1 MNGWNGVERKEDLWV
16 SEEED
21 KDPANHTGLPGSW
34 PGTKD
39 RPMEIETKETKPAC
53 GWAGMERRKYPR
65 IAVNLPVEYWPMNGS
80 KSSPGHTVDI
90 SIGGLLLSLPEAI
103 EVGQNLG
110 MSLFFDAGFHFMSI
124 EAKVEVVWRDMHA
137 GNKREHKVAVKFVDI
152 SAEDRERLKEY
163 VHTVYGLKRPP
174 I

>member
-1 MNGWNGVERKEDLWV
+1 MNGVERKEELLIPKEKEQNP
-16 SEEED
+16 SS
-21 KDPANHTGLPGSW
+21 HTGLPVSL
-34 PGTKD
+34 PGTKGS
-39 RPMEIETKETKPAC
+39 PMEIEAQETKSAY

-80 KSSPGHTVDI
+80 KSSPGNTVDI

-110 MSLFFDAGFHFMSI
+110 LSLFFDAGFHFMSI
-124 EAKVEVVWRDMHA
+124 EATVEIVWKEEHPRNGRDY
-137 GNKREHKVAVKFVDI
+137 RVAVKFVNI
-152 SAEDRERLKEY
+152 SAKDREGLKEY
-163 VHTVYGLKRPP
+163 VHTFYGLKRSP

>member
-1 MNGWNGVERKEDLWV
+1 MELRAKRA
-16 SEEED
+16 S
-21 KDPANHTGLPGSW
+21 GS
-34 PGTKD
+34 PKKKTKNS
-39 RPMEIETKETKPAC
+39 PMEIEAKKTKPAC

-103 EVGQNLG
+103 EVGQNLEL
-110 MSLFFDAGFHFMSI
+110 SLYFDPGFHFMSM
-124 EAKVEVVWRDMHA
+124 EARVKVVWRNMDA
-137 GNKREHKVAVKFVDI
+137 GNGRDHKVAVKFVDL

-163 VHTVYGLKRPP
+163 VHTFYGLKCSP